1 MDPARAFPGTPARR
15 DVLRLLGAGAGVLA
29 AGGLLT
35 ACSGSSSGGTSADGL
50 LKIDDQLGWLKLTQ
64 FGGFYAAE
72 AKGYYKAEKIN
83 TSFTAGGPNILAWQQ
98 VASGRSFT
106 GDDDNTN
113 VLVAI
118 AKGQPLVIYGAIFQ
132 TSPFS
137 IISKADDPIK
147 SVEDFAG
154 RTIAVTEA
162 SRQQFES
169 LVKKAGV
176 KDVRFIPAGT
186 DPTQLTTG
194 QASGY
199 SGYATS
205 QAVALKRQ
213 GVDVHVLYLE
223 DLGVPSYGNV
233 LITTRDHLEKQHD
246 ELVRFLRA
254 TIKGYEYMNAHPDEI
269 GRLVAT
275 KWNTS
280 GLKPEEEATTARFQ
294 KALITSPKGV
304 LQVDPA
310 KMQKIIDQ
318 LADVGTIGK
327 KLKAADVVDT
337 SVLEAAYGGRTSLL
351 A

>member
-1 MDPARAFPGTPARR
+1 MDPVRVFPGAPARR
-15 DVLRLLGAGAGVLA
+15 DVLKLFGAGAGLVA

-35 ACSGSSSGGTSADGL
+35 ACSDGSSGGKSADGML
-50 LKIDDQLGWLKLTQ
+50 SINNQLGWLKLTQ

-72 AKGYYKAEKIN
+72 TKGYYKAEKIS

-98 VASGRSFT
+98 VTSGKAFT

-113 VLVAI
+113 VLVAM

-132 TSPFS
+132 TSPFA
-137 IISKADDPIK
+137 IISKKDDPIE
-147 SVEDFAG
+147 SIEDFAG

-176 KDVRFIPAGT
+176 KKVSFIPAGT

-233 LITTRDHLEKQHD
+233 LITTRDHLEKRHD
-246 ELVRFLRA
+246 DLVRFLRA
-254 TIKGYEYMNAHPDEI
+254 TIKGHEYMNANPDEI

-280 GLKPEEEATTARFQ
+280 GLKSGEEAATARFQ
-294 KALITSPKGV
+294 KDLITSPKGV
-304 LQVDPA
+304 LQVDPV
-310 KMQKIIDQ
+310 KMQKIIDE
-318 LADVGTIGK
+318 LVDVGTISK
-327 KLKAADVVDT
+327 KLQAADVVDT
-337 SVLEAAYGGRTSLL
+337 SVLEAAYDGRTSLL
-351 A
+351 T

>member
-1 MDPARAFPGTPARR
+1 MDPARAFPGAPARR
-15 DVLRLLGAGAGVLA
+15 DVLRLFGAGAGLMA

-50 LKIDDQLGWLKLTQ
+50 LKINDQLGWLKLTQ

-72 AKGYYKAEKIN
+72 AKGYYKAEKIS

-147 SVEDFAG
+147 SIQDFAG

-176 KDVRFIPAGT
+176 KNVRFIPAGT

-205 QAVALKRQ
+205 QAVALQRQ

-275 KWNTS
+275 KWNNN
-280 GLKPEEEATTARFQ
+280 GLKPEEEAATARFQ
-294 KALITSPKGV
+294 KGLITSPKGV

-318 LADVGTIGK
+318 LVDVGTIGK
-327 KLKAADVVDT
+327 KLKAEDVVDT